1 MVEVEFKKEKGNGS
15 LAVYRRGFCRP
26 LDNLLTDIFF
36 SLDKSFS
43 IYLSIRSSKVF
54 IFREVA
60 LN

>member
-36 SLDKSFS
+36 CWINRFQ
-43 IYLSIRSSKVF
+43 F
-54 IFREVA
+54 IFLSEVA
-60 LN
+60 KYLFFVRLR